1 MKADA
6 IKAPKPATD
15 LEDNRWQSGS
25 MQVDDNLN

>member
-6 IKAPKPATD
+6 TSAPKLATD
-15 LEDNRWQSGS
+15 LEDNRWQSGK